1 MKSMLKVA
9 VIGAGMF
16 GGTVVKTGAD
26 LGLPGI
32 VLNASKKDIEV
43 FDNIEGISSFVV
55 GDGNGTGKNRDVAK
69 EFLLNSISVVEEE
82 KISETIINNDIIVVA
97 GAAGGGFGSG
107 TVPSL
112 ITILTQLY
120 PEKLIMA
127 LTSLPDIDESYT
139 AQKHAED
146 FMRELLEL
154 NIPYLVYDNNKFK
167 ALSADKIHSLVM
179 ENIKT
184 DLQIISGMYVTENV
198 DGSNIDER
206 DLLTT
211 LSTPGR
217 IIPTLLFPYKESDA
231 SIAVMIKDKIDKS
244 AHSEMENDKVVAAM
258 ATMYNLT
265 EEVVADKV
273 ASLKADLRA
282 TFGEPISDYRNEAI
296 YNGVGDQFV
305 SVILTGLTAPN
316 TRIDEIISKRVK
328 IENIEK
334 SRKASGNKL
343 NSVEHGSLSIGAK
356 AFGGSTSKKER
367 PSVAEL
373 AAMLKK

>member
-1 MKSMLKVA
+1 M
-9 VIGAGMF
+9 
-16 GGTVVKTGAD
+16 
-26 LGLPGI
+26 
-32 VLNASKKDIEV
+32 
-43 FDNIEGISSFVV
+43 
-55 GDGNGTGKNRDVAK
+55 
-69 EFLLNSISVVEEE
+69 
-82 KISETIINNDIIVVA
+82 
-97 GAAGGGFGSG
+97 
-107 TVPSL
+107 
-112 ITILTQLY
+112 
-120 PEKLIMA
+120 
-127 LTSLPDIDESYT
+127 
-139 AQKHAED
+139 
-146 FMRELLEL
+146 
-154 NIPYLVYDNNKFK
+154 
-167 ALSADKIHSLVM
+167 
-179 ENIKT
+179 
-184 DLQIISGMYVTENV
+184 
-198 DGSNIDER
+198 
-206 DLLTT
+206 
-211 LSTPGR
+211 
-217 IIPTLLFPYKESDA
+217 FPYKESDA